1 MNSHICANA
10 IVLDL
15 AILEEKPTLITK
27 SSNNEQKF
35 IIKFGK
41 YWTNSTESN
50 IYIYI
55 YIYNPQE

>member
-1 MNSHICANA
+1 VKFCEALGFNIMNSHICANA

-41 YWTNSTESN
+41 Y
-50 IYIYI
+50 
-55 YIYNPQE
+55 